1 MWLRIISYKKYI
13 KPELLA
19 SLLAEVWDEKIFTRD
34 EIVDGK
40 TIFFDRVHTI
50 LTNREK
56 RVIVSSALRPGFR
69 FGIMPALDSSV
80 TLSLFCRSRWAE

>member
-50 LTNREK
+50 LTNRVE
-56 RVIVSSALRPGFR
+56 
-69 FGIMPALDSSV
+69 
-80 TLSLFCRSRWAE
+80 